1 MGRCNC
7 GISRSSSYIGVEA
20 TTVGVVVGVE
30 ATAVGERVEATVLG
44 VEAIVR
50 VE

>member
-7 GISRSSSYIGVEA
+7 GISRSSSYI
-20 TTVGVVVGVE
+20 GVE